1 MDENSNIL
9 IRIREIN
16 EISFTLRQISL
27 PVEEIIFGEN
37 LSFGLGFDFKVNV
50 EKNELDFKS
59 SLKYIIKGI
68 ENPVVELETE
78 IAFEIKDML
87 KVVQTNEEG
96 QLQINDE
103 FLVTLAGISIGTTRG
118 MLAANTKGSQ
128 MAKFPMPILNP
139 KEILDQMNEQSGA

>member
-59 SLKYIIKGI
+59 SFKYIIKGI

>member
-59 SLKYIIKGI
+59 SFKYIIEGI
-68 ENPVVELETE
+68 ENPIVELETE
-78 IAFEIKDML
+78 IVFEIKDIL